1 MSSHLKLEVSRNNPV
16 FETITSNG
24 INGILPR
31 HFVESTLPRI
41 GGGVKGLY
49 ENENLM
55 GCGFSLPAISSKG
68 NLSYITRGYLLPG
81 QKFDLPEDWLNVE
94 EFRKNQFHEVV
105 LSRKNGFN
113 IAHPNRTQAEEAMK
127 LQQQVWGFNASLYPY
142 DLYRNG
148 SGADTR
154 LVALNERNETIGF
167 LLGFIGFGEKWKG
180 DKKGEKYMGFWVESQ
195 IAAVDE
201 RHKENGVA
209 KALKWEQYDQA
220 KKRGLKL
227 IHWTVDP
234 LQSKN
239 AGLNF
244 GLGAVAAEF
253 TPNYYSF
260 RNDINRVVAS
270 RFGVYWI
277 VDSERAEKAKTG
289 KLEKKNFFE
298 IKDAEIIHPLEIS
311 ARLENWHPTSK
322 NILIE
327 IPADWD
333 GMQQNDLETAHLW
346 RNTTDAI
353 FSKIIGIGKGKY
365 IITGRIYRGETP
377 FLIAEEFNEVYK

>member
-1 MSSHLKLEVSRNNPV
+1 MSSQLKLEISRNNPV

-24 INGILPR
+24 IKGILPR

-41 GGGVKGLY
+41 GGGVKGFY
-49 ENENLM
+49 ENENLI
-55 GCGFSLPAISSKG
+55 GCGFSIPTITNNGS
-68 NLSYITRGYLLPG
+68 LSYITRGYRLPG
-81 QKFDLPEDWLNVE
+81 QIFDLPADWLDVE
-94 EFRKNQFHEVV
+94 EFRKSQFYGEV
-105 LSRKNGFN
+105 LSQKNGFS
-113 IAHPNRTQAEEAMK
+113 IAHPNRRQAEGAMK
-127 LQQQVWGFNASLYPY
+127 LQQQVWGIGASLYPL
-142 DLYRNG
+142 DLYREG

-154 LVALNERNETIGF
+154 LVALNEENQTIGF

-180 DKKGEKYMGFWVESQ
+180 DKEGTKNMGFWAESQ
-195 IAAVDE
+195 IAAVDKT
-201 RHKENGVA
+201 HKENGVA

-234 LQSKN
+234 LQAKN

-253 TPNYYSF
+253 TSNYYSF
-260 RNDINRVVAS
+260 RNDINRVIAS
-270 RFGVYWI
+270 RFGIYWI
-277 VDSERAEKAKTG
+277 VDSERAEKAKAG
-289 KLEKKNFFE
+289 KQEKKNFFE
-298 IKDAEIIHPLEIS
+298 ITDAEIIHPLEVS
-311 ARLENWHPTSK
+311 TGLENWHPTSK

-333 GMQQNDLETAHLW
+333 AVQQNDIETAYIW

-365 IITGRIYRGETP
+365 VITGRIYRDETP